1 MKKTLTVISPVYN
14 EEAVI
19 RDFHR
24 ELRAVLDGLGDR
36 YDSGILF
43 VADGCTDSTVRILKE
58 ISVLDPSV
66 KVLSLSRNFGHQ
78 MALLAGMDYSSTDA
92 VIMMD
97 SDLQHPPAII
107 PQMLDCFEQ
116 GYDIVYTIRRD
127 SGETGFFKRLTSKL
141 FYRLINYMSQIPINE
156 GSADF
161 RLISRRVADIFQGR
175 IRERHLFLR
184 GLLSWVGFR
193 SIGISFQAGPRR
205 GGKSKYS
212 LAKMIRLAIQGII
225 SFSKAPLEAA
235 VLLGFI
241 FALVGLVLTVF
252 TFVMYFIDKTFPSGW
267 ATLAISISMFSG
279 VQLIFLGII
288 GEYVGA
294 IFDEVKGRPHY
305 IVEEKINFGD
315 K

>member
-97 SDLQHPPAII
+97 SDLQHPPALI
-107 PQMLDCFEQ
+107 PEMLDCFEQ